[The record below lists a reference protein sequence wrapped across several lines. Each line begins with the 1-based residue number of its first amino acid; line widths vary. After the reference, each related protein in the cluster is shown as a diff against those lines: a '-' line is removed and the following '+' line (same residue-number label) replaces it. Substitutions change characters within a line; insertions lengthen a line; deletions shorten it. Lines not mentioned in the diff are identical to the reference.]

1 MKKILLIEDNADV
14 RENTAE
20 MLELAGYSV
29 KTAPEGK
36 TGVQLAMQDKPDL
49 VICDIMMPIL
59 DGYGVLHMLSK
70 HADTATIPFIFLTA
84 KSERG
89 DFRKGMGMGA
99 DDYIT
104 KPFDEMELL
113 NAVEIRLAKSRRLK
127 DIQAEGM
134 EGLDQIVEE
143 FRKDHP
149 NQKLISEER
158 EVVSYVKKQEIFS
171 QGKHPHYLFYLVS
184 GRVKIVKSNEDG
196 KDLIIGLIGPGEF
209 FGFQALIEDTA
220 YDCSSEVLENAEVML
235 IPRKDFEVLL
245 HHDTQ
250 VALEF
255 IKLLSRHVIEQQNH
269 LINMAYSS
277 LRKRVANALVQLQE
291 KYQEGD
297 GIFVLQMNRESLA
310 NLVGTATESLIRTL
324 SDFKHEKLI
333 DIQNNRIMVL
343 QPEKLRH
350 LMN

>member
-29 KTAPEGK
+29 QTAPEGK

-49 VICDIMMPIL
+49 IICDIMMPIL

-70 HADTATIPFIFLTA
+70 HADTAAIPFIFLTA

-89 DFRKGMGMGA
+89 DFRKGMEMGA

-104 KPFDEMELL
+104 KPFDELELL
-113 NAVEIRLAKSRRLK
+113 NAVEIRLAKSSRLRS
-127 DIQAEGM
+127 IQAEGM

-143 FRKDHP
+143 FKKDHP

-158 EVVSYVKKQEIFS
+158 DVVSYVKKQSIFS
-171 QGKHPHYLFYLVS
+171 EGKHPHYLFYLVS
-184 GRVKIVKSNEDG
+184 GRVKVYKSNEDG
-196 KDLIIGLIGPGEF
+196 KDLIVGLVGPGEF
-209 FGFQALIEDTA
+209 FGFQALIEDTT
-220 YDCSSEVLENAEVML
+220 YDCTSEVLEDAEVML

-269 LINMAYSS
+269 LISMAYSS

-291 KYQEGD
+291 KYQEGE
-297 GIFVLQMNRESLA
+297 GTFVLQMNRESLA

-333 DIQNNRIMVL
+333 DIQNNQIMVL

-350 LMN
+350 LLN